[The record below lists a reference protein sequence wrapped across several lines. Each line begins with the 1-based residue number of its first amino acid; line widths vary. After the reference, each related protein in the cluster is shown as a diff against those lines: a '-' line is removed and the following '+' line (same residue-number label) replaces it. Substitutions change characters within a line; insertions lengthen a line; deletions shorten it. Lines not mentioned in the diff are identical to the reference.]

1 MGERE
6 WVCGCVF
13 GVGFGCFL
21 GASLGLVGWVVVC
34 HLLGEE
40 KGRRCGGGGVAVWF
54 RFVLSNV
61 FQCMF

>member
-1 MGERE
+1 MGLWLCFWG
-6 WVCGCVF
+6 WVWLFF
-13 GVGFGCFL
+13 GSIAWFGW
-21 GASLGLVGWVVVC
+21 VVVVC